1 MPLKDSDSGWVNGAL
16 KTPSN
21 VTRISRAI
29 KPEDSEHHAQI
40 VYYQAGIGTGLGLR
54 DRLLGGGTGLG
65 LSEHIR
71 EAYYFLANNYSP
83 GDSIFLIG
91 FSRGSFTARSLGG
104 LIGNLGLL
112 NKTGLPF
119 FYEIFLD
126 WENAGN
132 PDSKGSSFWEHYRD
146 PLDPGRKSMPQ
157 TPSNDPARV
166 YEYLNE
172 YRASKRKASMLSLPD
187 LTCLKCFGVLD

>member
-1 MPLKDSDSGWVNGAL
+1 V
-16 KTPSN
+16 
-21 VTRISRAI
+21 
-29 KPEDSEHHAQI
+29 
-40 VYYQAGIGTGLGLR
+40 
-54 DRLLGGGTGLG
+54 G

-91 FSRGSFTARSLGG
+91 FSRGSFTARSIGG

-112 NKTGLPF
+112 NKKGLPY

-132 PDSKGSSFWEHYRD
+132 PESRKSSFWEHYRD
-146 PLDPGRKSMPQ
+146 PLDPGKKSMPQ
-157 TPSNDPARV
+157 TPSNDPSRV

-172 YRASKRKASMLSLPD
+172 YRASTYGRLEAYMSSFAV
-187 LTCLKCFGVLD
+187 LTYANLCTTSSAAELWTYPRRSSSRERAT

>member
-1 MPLKDSDSGWVNGAL
+1 MYHLSRKDILTVPLHCRV
-16 KTPSN
+16 
-21 VTRISRAI
+21 
-29 KPEDSEHHAQI
+29 
-40 VYYQAGIGTGLGLR
+40 GTGIGLR
-54 DRLLGGGTGLG
+54 DRLLGGGTGQGLG
-65 LSEHIR
+65 EHIR

-91 FSRGSFTARSLGG
+91 FSRGSFTARSVGG

-112 NKTGLPF
+112 NKKGLPF

-132 PDSKGSSFWEHYRD
+132 PDSSGSSFWEHYRD
-146 PLDPGRKSMPQ
+146 PLAPGRKNMPQ

-166 YEYLNE
+166 YDYLNE
-172 YRASKRKASMLSLPD
+172 YRASKYGERRGSHMINPQ
-187 LTCLKCFGVLD
+187 F

>member
-1 MPLKDSDSGWVNGAL
+1 M
-16 KTPSN
+16 
-21 VTRISRAI
+21 
-29 KPEDSEHHAQI
+29 
-40 VYYQAGIGTGLGLR
+40 
-54 DRLLGGGTGLG
+54 G

-91 FSRGSFTARSLGG
+91 FSRGSFTARSVGG

-132 PDSKGSSFWEHYRD
+132 PDSKGSSFWEHYQD
-146 PLDPGRKSMPQ
+146 PLNPDRKSMPQ

-172 YRASKRKASMLSLPD
+172 YRASKLRSFLLTVPL
-187 LTCLKCFGVLD
+187 LTCLKCFAVSG

>member
-1 MPLKDSDSGWVNGAL
+1 
-16 KTPSN
+16 
-21 VTRISRAI
+21 
-29 KPEDSEHHAQI
+29 
-40 VYYQAGIGTGLGLR
+40 LGLR

-112 NKTGLPF
+112 NKKGLPF

-132 PDSKGSSFWEHYRD
+132 PGSRESSFWEHYRD
-146 PLDPGRKSMPQ
+146 PLDPEKKSMPQ

-166 YEYLNE
+166 YDYLDE
-172 YRASKRKASMLSLPD
+172 YRASTYGEG
-187 LTCLKCFGVLD
+187 LTCHQFQF